1 MIIGE
6 KFNQICCYTKLSE
19 FAKIFSTILIR
30 VLIPFYSRLSVD
42 KFVGS
47 WYIFEPI
54 KAEIVKHCLPSK
66 VTKMG
71 KIILK
76 EDLNRQTLEEL
87 LCEHFN
93 DSKLKIISTDTNDNF
108 LAENDN
114 CNSNIQK
121 LTITIERQNE
131 GYWVIKLMFCNA
143 LGVRIFP
150 YIVTRSFTVRL
161 T

>member
-1 MIIGE
+1 M
-6 KFNQICCYTKLSE
+6 
-19 FAKIFSTILIR
+19 
-30 VLIPFYSRLSVD
+30 
-42 KFVGS
+42 
-47 WYIFEPI
+47 
-54 KAEIVKHCLPSK
+54 KHCLPSK

-131 GYWVIKLMFCNA
+131 GY
-143 LGVRIFP
+143 
-150 YIVTRSFTVRL
+150 
-161 T
+161 